1 VNLQWG
7 STRRNV
13 APQLLNI
20 YKTKKREQTDRSRDD
35 TVGDTVNAQ
44 PQGQDRKATT
54 KKKQKRKN
62 KKEETKK
69 KRKKKKREYCSAS
82 AQVKSTVRRYIIKCR
97 FSSLS
102 MQAS

>member
-35 TVGDTVNAQ
+35 TVGDSVTAQ
-44 PQGQDRKATT
+44 PQGHDRKATT
-54 KKKQKRKN
+54 KKKQKATTKN
-62 KKEETKK
+62 
-69 KRKKKKREYCSAS
+69 
-82 AQVKSTVRRYIIKCR
+82 
-97 FSSLS
+97 
-102 MQAS
+102 

>member
-20 YKTKKREQTDRSRDD
+20 YKTKKREQTDRSRAD

-54 KKKQKRKN
+54 KKKQKRRN
-62 KKEETKK
+62 KKEKK
-69 KRKKKKREYCSAS
+69 KEKERE
-82 AQVKSTVRRYIIKCR
+82 TDG
-97 FSSLS
+97 
-102 MQAS
+102 